1 MIVATGIAATANVAV
16 VVVVQPFAPF
26 VVYETVAVPGV
37 DPTPDPVEPFT
48 FTTEVFELDHVPPE
62 TGFVKFTGL
71 PAQTADGPLIGAFAG
86 TGNTVTKIGVEVA
99 EQPLEAVADI
109 VYDCVVVGLATGF
122 RTFVADNP
130 VAGDQTGVIEGQPEA
145 VPFQVPEEYG

>member
-1 MIVATGIAATANVAV
+1 METSAIVFTVTT
-16 VVVVQPFAPF
+16 F
-26 VVYETVAVPGV
+26 VTSLVHPEAFTNWYFMVAVPEE
-37 DPTPDPVEPFT
+37 TPLTIPLVEFT
-48 FTTEVFELDHVPPE
+48 DATAVLSLDHVPPE

-71 PAQTADGPLIGAFAG
+71 PAQTAAGPLIGAFAG

-99 EQPLEAVADI
+99 VQPLEAVADI